1 MEQRRL
7 VAAMAGFGI
16 PEPQIAGT
24 IGEHGIDAKT
34 LRKHFRRELDTG
46 TTKANTAVAQT
57 LYKMASSGHHA
68 AATIFWLRCRAGWK
82 ETSVFQHTGP
92 EGGPME
98 ICHENLDQRI
108 TDELARLAATLDLA
122 SVPGEVQFR
131 RKGGDELPLA
141 GMEGAGQPTGSGR

>member
-1 MEQRRL
+1 MPRPRFEPTMEERKL
-7 VAAMAGFGI
+7 VQAMAGFGI

-46 TTKANTAVAQT
+46 ATKANTAVAQT

-68 AATIFWLRCRAGWK
+68 AATIFWLKCRAGWK
-82 ETSVFQHTGP
+82 ETSVLQHTGP

-98 ICHENLDQRI
+98 ISHENLDQRI
-108 TDELARLAATLDLA
+108 TDELARLAATPDLA
-122 SVPGEVQFR
+122 
-131 RKGGDELPLA
+131 
-141 GMEGAGQPTGSGR
+141 